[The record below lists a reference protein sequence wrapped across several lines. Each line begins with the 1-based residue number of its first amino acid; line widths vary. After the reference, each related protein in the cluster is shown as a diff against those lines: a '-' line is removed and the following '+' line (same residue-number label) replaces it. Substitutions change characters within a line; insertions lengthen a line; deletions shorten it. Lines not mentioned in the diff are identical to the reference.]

1 MLKFSRPRSDY
12 VSVFSTDFQYRHVS
26 FGILYYLCYQGEI
39 PNLPT
44 YAVAIAYVTASG
56 LSRSCGT
63 SERLYLISYSSTVQV
78 CCQ

>member
-1 MLKFSRPRSDY
+1 MLVLEYCTTYSACVTKEKCDTESS
-12 VSVFSTDFQYRHVS
+12 
-26 FGILYYLCYQGEI
+26 
-39 PNLPT
+39 